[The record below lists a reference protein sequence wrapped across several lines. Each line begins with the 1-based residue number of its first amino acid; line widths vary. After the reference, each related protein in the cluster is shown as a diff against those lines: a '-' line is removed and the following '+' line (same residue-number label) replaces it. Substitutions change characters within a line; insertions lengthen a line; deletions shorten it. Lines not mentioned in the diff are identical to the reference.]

1 MLEQYKNV
9 LWDFDGVIID
19 SMPIREQ
26 GFREILQDFAQ
37 EQVEELVRYH
47 RANGGLSRFIKIRYF
62 FEVIL
67 HTTIT
72 EEQVQ
77 LYATRFSE
85 TMRKLLCN
93 KELLIEDAVQYI
105 RENSGSKNFHVVS
118 ASEEQELRFLCEQL
132 GLAGYFKSING
143 SPTAKTVNVQQV
155 LKKYGYEE
163 KETCLIGDSINDR
176 HAALGNDIQFFGYN
190 SELLKQEGPESYIQS
205 FSNLN

>member
-26 GFREILQDFAQ
+26 GFREILQDFAP

-67 HTTIT
+67 HTSIT

-77 LYATRFSE
+77 LYAIRFSE

-93 KELLIEDAVQYI
+93 KDLLIQDAVQYI
-105 RENSGSKNFHVVS
+105 RENSSNKNYHVVS

-132 GLAGYFKSING
+132 GLAGYFKSIHG
-143 SPTAKTVNVQQV
+143 SPTAKTINVQQLLV
-155 LKKYGYEE
+155 QYNYDE

-176 HAALGNDIQFFGYN
+176 HAAQVNDIQFFGYN
-190 SELLKQEGPESYIQS
+190 SGLLKEESPEYYIQA
-205 FSNLN
+205 FSNFN

>member
-1 MLEQYKNV
+1 MLKQYKNV

-26 GFREILQDFAQ
+26 GFREILADFAPIHI
-37 EQVEELVRYH
+37 EELVRYH

-77 LYATRFSE
+77 LYSARFSE
-85 TMRKLLCN
+85 TMRRLLCN
-93 KELLIEDAVQYI
+93 KELLIQDAVEYI
-105 RENSGSKNFHVVS
+105 SAHHGSQNFHMVS
-118 ASEEQELRFLCEQL
+118 ASEEQELRFLCGEL
-132 GLAGYFKSING
+132 GLTGYFKSIHG
-143 SPTAKTVNVQQV
+143 SPAAKTLNVQQ
-155 LKKYGYEE
+155 LLAECGYEE
-163 KETCLIGDSINDR
+163 KETCLIGDSLNDK

-190 SELLKQEGPESYIQS
+190 SEVLKEESPDYYIQA
-205 FSNLN
+205 FSSLN